1 MESLFPDPVDGESGA
16 VNGILG
22 NSDPDV
28 TYLAYTHKTKP
39 AQLLT
44 FHSFIGTL
52 GGAVLTSDLLYLPE
66 FDQPQNIR
74 LFEILNPSAREKVV
88 SFSGGFDPY
97 GREFGCVVERSYGNS
112 VNLLCGTRNT
122 NRPPT

>member
-1 MESLFPDPVDGESGA
+1 MASSCYE
-16 VNGILG
+16 NGILG

-74 LFEILNPSAREKVV
+74 LFEILNPSAREKGV
-88 SFSGGFDPY
+88 SFSGDSTPTDANSAAWSNV
-97 GREFGCVVERSYGNS
+97 RTEIRSTCC
-112 VNLLCGTRNT
+112 CGTRNT